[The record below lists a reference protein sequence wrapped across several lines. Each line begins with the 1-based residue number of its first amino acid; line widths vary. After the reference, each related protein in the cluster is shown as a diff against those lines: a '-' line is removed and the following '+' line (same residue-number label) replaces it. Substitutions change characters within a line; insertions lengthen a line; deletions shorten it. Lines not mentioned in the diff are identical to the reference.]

1 MKLLTFVTSI
11 DLSGG
16 GPSRSVPILAKG
28 LAEEGVDVTLLTQ
41 RTEQMNLHDLED
53 TDVKLKAYEK
63 FSAKEIEEWM
73 REEKFDIIQLQ
84 SVWDLP
90 YHKVAEMARKQGIPY
105 LLTPRGML
113 EPWSLEQKKWKKKLA
128 LWLYQMNDLKK
139 AACIFTTADME
150 AEHVH
155 QLGVNAPCSV
165 IPNGIE
171 TSGYPCRTDETHIE
185 KRVLFLSRIH
195 EKKGI
200 EILIEAFSKLREES
214 LELREWSVMIVGN
227 GEAEYIESLK
237 QRVKSKGMEGCIQIL
252 PPVFGEA
259 KKELYQNSAL
269 FCLPSYSENFGM
281 VIAEAMSCG
290 VPAITTTNCPW
301 EILNET
307 HTGWCIDLSVE
318 NLEKTLREA
327 MGMDSSELFEK
338 GQRSSK
344 LVFENFNYRNV
355 AKRTVELYRWILDGG
370 KTPKFVKMK

>member
-11 DLSGG
+11 DLRGG

-41 RTEQMNLHDLED
+41 RTEQMNLRDLEG
-53 TDVKLKAYEK
+53 TNVKLRTYER
-63 FSAKEIEEWM
+63 FSAKEIEAWIK
-73 REEKFDIIQLQ
+73 EEKFDIIQLQ

-90 YHKVAEMARKQGIPY
+90 YHHVAKIARKQGVPY
-105 LLTPRGML
+105 LITPRGML
-113 EPWSLEQKKWKKKLA
+113 EPWSLQQKKWKKKLA
-128 LWLYQMNDLKK
+128 LWLYQMRDLKK
-139 AACIFTTADME
+139 ASCIFTTADME

-155 QLGVNAPCSV
+155 RLGVNVPCSV

-171 TSGYPCRTDETHIE
+171 TSGYPCRSGETHRE

-214 LELREWSVMIVGN
+214 LETRDWSVMIVGN
-227 GEAEYIESLK
+227 GEAEYIDSLK
-237 QRVKSKGMEGCIQIL
+237 QKVKSMGMEGCIQIL

-259 KKELYQNSAL
+259 KRELYQSSAL

-301 EILNET
+301 KILNET
-307 HTGWCIDLSVE
+307 YTGWCIDLTVE
-318 NLEKTLREA
+318 NLKKALKEA
-327 MGMDSSELFEK
+327 MAMDSAELYEK
-338 GQRSSK
+338 GQRASQ
-344 LVFENFNYRNV
+344 LVYEQYNYRNV
-355 AKRTVELYRWILDGG
+355 ARRAKELYEWILKGG
-370 KTPKFVKMK
+370 SAPEFVRM

>member
-41 RTEQMNLHDLED
+41 RTGQMNLRDLEGKN
-53 TDVKLKAYEK
+53 VKLRTYER
-63 FSAKEIEEWM
+63 FSAKEIEAWIK
-73 REEKFDIIQLQ
+73 EEKFDIIQLQ

-90 YHKVAEMARKQGIPY
+90 YHHVAKIARKQGIPY
-105 LLTPRGML
+105 LVTPRGML

-139 AACIFTTADME
+139 ASCIFTTADME
-150 AEHVH
+150 AEHVRR
-155 QLGVNAPCSV
+155 LGVNVPCSV

-171 TSGYPCRTDETHIE
+171 TSGYTCRNDETHIE
-185 KRVLFLSRIH
+185 KRILFLSRIH

-227 GEAEYIESLK
+227 GEAEYIEGLK
-237 QRVKSKGMEGCIQIL
+237 QRVKSKGMEGRIQIL
-252 PPVFGEA
+252 PPVFG
-259 KKELYQNSAL
+259 KEKINFYQSSAL

-301 EILNET
+301 EILNKT
-307 HTGWCIDLSVE
+307 NTGWCIDLSVE
-318 NLEKTLREA
+318 NLKKALQEA
-327 MGMDSSELFEK
+327 MAMDSTELYEK
-338 GQRSSK
+338 GQRASR
-344 LVFENFNYRNV
+344 LVYEQFNYRNV
-355 AKRTVELYRWILDGG
+355 ARRTKELYEWILKGG
-370 KTPKFVKMK
+370 SAPEFVRM

>member
-11 DLSGG
+11 DLRGG

-41 RTEQMNLHDLED
+41 RTEQMNLRDLEG
-53 TDVKLKAYEK
+53 TNVKLRTYER
-63 FSAKEIEEWM
+63 FSAKEIEAWIK
-73 REEKFDIIQLQ
+73 EEKFDIIQLQ

-90 YHKVAEMARKQGIPY
+90 YHQVAKIARKLGVPY
-105 LLTPRGML
+105 LITPRGML

-128 LWLYQMNDLKK
+128 LWLYQMRDLKK
-139 AACIFTTADME
+139 ASCIFTTADME

-155 QLGVNAPCSV
+155 RLGVNVPYSV

-171 TSGYPCRTDETHIE
+171 TSGYTCRNDETHIE
-185 KRVLFLSRIH
+185 KRILFLSRIH

-214 LELREWSVMIVGN
+214 LELRDWSVMIVGN
-227 GEAEYIESLK
+227 GEAEYIENLK
-237 QRVKSKGMEGCIQIL
+237 QRVKGMGMEGCIQIL
-252 PPVFGEA
+252 PPVFG
-259 KKELYQNSAL
+259 KEKINFYQSSAL

-318 NLEKTLREA
+318 NLKKALQEA
-327 MGMDSSELFEK
+327 MAMDSAELYEK
-338 GQRSSK
+338 GQRASQ
-344 LVFENFNYRNV
+344 LVYEQFNYRNV
-355 AKRTVELYRWILDGG
+355 ARRTKELYEWILKGG
-370 KTPKFVKMK
+370 KKPEYIKY